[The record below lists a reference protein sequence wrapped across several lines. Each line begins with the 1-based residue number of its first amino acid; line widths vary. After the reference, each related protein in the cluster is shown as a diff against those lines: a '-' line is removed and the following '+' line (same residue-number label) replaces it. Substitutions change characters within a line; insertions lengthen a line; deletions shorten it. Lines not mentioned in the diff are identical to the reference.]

1 MKESKNIKPL
11 YTLQLFV
18 TGASPNSINAI
29 NNVRAI
35 CETYLPQ
42 QYHLDIIDVYQ
53 KPWIAASE
61 QLTALP
67 LLLKLSPLPVQK
79 MIGNMSD
86 TKKVLKGLQLSES
99 IIPGHD

>member
-1 MKESKNIKPL
+1 MKGSPHTRPI
-11 YTLQLFV
+11 YMLQLFI

-35 CETYLPQ
+35 CEAYLPD
-42 QYHLDIIDVYQ
+42 QYSLDIIDVYQ

-67 LLLKLSPLPVQK
+67 ALFKLSPLPVQK

-86 TKKVLKGLQLSES
+86 TQKVLKGLHL
-99 IIPGHD
+99 GNV